1 MKFGKILIGLV
12 VAVVAVVAIVV
23 FLGLQNINQL
33 VKMAVETEGPKV
45 TGTSVVLGRVDLSV
59 MEGRGELHGL
69 EIGNP
74 TGYASEYAF
83 SMGEVALQ
91 VEPKSLT
98 QKVIVINEILVD
110 GAKLI
115 AEQKTI
121 SQTNLQ
127 DILDHIK
134 AGGSKKA
141 AEPSGASPAGES
153 PAADVRLMVEKFS
166 FVNSNVRLITIE
178 WGERTLTL
186 PNINVKNIGD
196 REVGL
201 TPEQLTQALL
211 DPILAQAKAS
221 VANNLEDL
229 AKDKAKDELQK
240 KLDEKLDDEQ
250 KDQLNQL
257 KGLFGK

>member
-1 MKFGKILIGLV
+1 MKLGKILIGLL

-33 VKMAVETEGPKV
+33 VKLAIETEGPKV
-45 TGTSVVLGRVDLSV
+45 TGTSVVLNRVDLSV

-74 TGYASEYAF
+74 KGYASEYAF

-98 QKVIVINEILVD
+98 QNVIVINEILVD

-121 SQTNLQ
+121 SRTNLQ
-127 DILDHIK
+127 DLLDHIK
-134 AGGSKKA
+134 AGGGKK
-141 AEPSGASPAGES
+141 STKVSTSTASDES
-153 PAADVRLMVEKFS
+153 PTADVRLMVEKFS
-166 FVNSNVRLITIE
+166 FVNSNVRLITTE
-178 WGERTLTL
+178 WGERTLKL
-186 PNINVKNIGD
+186 PNINVTNIGD

>member
-12 VAVVAVVAIVV
+12 VAVVAVIAIVV

-33 VKMAVETEGPKV
+33 VKLAVETEGPKV
-45 TGTSVVLGRVDLSV
+45 TGTSVLLNRVDLSV

-74 TGYASEYAF
+74 KGYASEYAF

-115 AEQKTI
+115 AEQKSI

-127 DILDHIK
+127 DLLDHIK
-134 AGGSKKA
+134 AGGSKKT
-141 AEPSGASPAGES
+141 AEPSTSSAADES

-166 FVNSNVRLITIE
+166 FVNSNVRLITTE
-178 WGERTLTL
+178 WGERTLKL